1 MILRR
6 LSQSLKEQNWM
17 AIGIEFVLLVSGV
30 FLGIQVANWNE
41 ERVDASRATAYLE
54 RIRDDIN
61 ADLSNYQDRI
71 SFWSDVS
78 AYGAKGLAYA
88 ETGEAKGATQWD
100 LLLAYFQSSQVAE
113 FYTTDATFEE
123 LKSAG
128 ELGLIKDTRF
138 RYELSQYYSLGFNP
152 LLTERPRYRENVRGI
167 IPLEVQTYIWTACY
181 STSTLSVQKML
192 PCKSPLDEKAAVVI
206 VDTIRNDKTLMQELR
221 YWMSGMHVAALFANA
236 RIERATAVRASI
248 DTKLGGS
255 LQKDSP

>member
-6 LSQSLKEQNWM
+6 VIQHVKKQEWT
-17 AIGIEFVLLVSGV
+17 AIWIDLVIVVVGV
-30 FLGIQVANWNE
+30 FIGIQVSNWNE

-88 ETGEAKGATQWD
+88 ETGDAKNATQWD

-152 LLTERPRYRENVRGI
+152 LLTERPRYREHVRGI

-192 PCKSPLDEKAAVVI
+192 PCKSPLDEKTAAVI
-206 VDTIRNDKTLMQELR
+206 VDTIRNDKILMAELR

-236 RIERATAVRASI
+236 RIERATAVRNAI
-248 DTKLGGS
+248 DKKLGNS
-255 LQKDSP
+255 SKKNTP

>member
-6 LSQSLKEQNWM
+6 LSQSLKEQNWT
-17 AIGIEFVLLVSGV
+17 AIVIEFILLVSGV
-30 FLGIQVANWNE
+30 FLGIQVANWNA

-88 ETGEAKGATQWD
+88 ETGDAENATQWD

-192 PCKSPLDEKAAVVI
+192 PCKSPLDEKAAAVI

-255 LQKDSP
+255 AQKDSP

>member
-6 LSQSLKEQNWM
+6 LSQSLKEQNWT
-17 AIGIEFVLLVSGV
+17 AIVIEFILLVSGV
-30 FLGIQVANWNE
+30 FLGIQVANWNAA
-41 ERVDASRATAYLE
+41 RVDASRATAYLE

-61 ADLSNYQDRI
+61 ADLSNYQNRI
-71 SFWSDVS
+71 SFWSGVS
-78 AYGAKGLAYA
+78 AYGVKGLTYA
-88 ETGEAKGATQWD
+88 ETGDAKNATQWD

-152 LLTERPRYRENVRGI
+152 LLTERPRYREHVRGI

-192 PCKSPLDEKAAVVI
+192 PCKSPLDEKAAAVI
-206 VDTIRNDKTLMQELR
+206 VDTIRNDKTLMAELR

-236 RIERATAVRASI
+236 RIERATAVRNAI
-248 DTKLGGS
+248 DTKLGNS
-255 LQKDSP
+255 SKKDAP

>member
-1 MILRR
+1 M
-6 LSQSLKEQNWM
+6 
-17 AIGIEFVLLVSGV
+17 
-30 FLGIQVANWNE
+30 
-41 ERVDASRATAYLE
+41 
-54 RIRDDIN
+54 
-61 ADLSNYQDRI
+61 
-71 SFWSDVS
+71 
-78 AYGAKGLAYA
+78 
-88 ETGEAKGATQWD
+88 
-100 LLLAYFQSSQVAE
+100 AE

-167 IPLEVQTYIWTACY
+167 IPLEIQTYIWTACY

-192 PCKSPLDEKAAVVI
+192 PCKSPLDEKAAAVI

-236 RIERATAVRASI
+236 RSERATAVRASI

-255 LQKDSP
+255 PQKDSP

>member
-6 LSQSLKEQNWM
+6 LSQSIKEQNWT
-17 AIGIEFVLLVSGV
+17 AIVIEFILLVSGV
-30 FLGIQVANWNE
+30 FLGIQVANWNA

-192 PCKSPLDEKAAVVI
+192 PCKSPLDEKAAAVI

-255 LQKDSP
+255 PQKDSP

>member
-6 LSQSLKEQNWM
+6 LSQSLKEQNWT
-17 AIGIEFVLLVSGV
+17 AIVIEFVLLVSGV
-30 FLGIQVANWNE
+30 FLGIQVANWNA
-41 ERVDASRATAYLE
+41 ERVDAFRAIAYLE

-78 AYGAKGLAYA
+78 SYGAKGLAYA
-88 ETGEAKGATQWD
+88 ETGDAKGATQWD
-100 LLLAYFQSSQVAE
+100 LLLAYFQASQVAE

-152 LLTERPRYRENVRGI
+152 LLTERPRYREHVRGI
-167 IPLEVQTYIWTACY
+167 IPLEIQTYIWTACY

-192 PCKSPLDEKAAVVI
+192 PCKSPLDEKAAAVI
-206 VDTIRNDKTLMQELR
+206 VDSIRNDKTLMAELR

-248 DTKLGGS
+248 DAKLGGS
-255 LQKDSP
+255 PKNDAP